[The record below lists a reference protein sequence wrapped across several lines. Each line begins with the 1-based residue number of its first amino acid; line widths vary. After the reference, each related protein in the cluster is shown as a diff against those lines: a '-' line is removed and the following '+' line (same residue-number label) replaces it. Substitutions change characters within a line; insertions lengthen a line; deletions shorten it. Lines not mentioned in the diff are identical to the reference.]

1 MKRLLFF
8 ILHSSFFI
16 SCAMAQPMMRDVFAV
31 MPDSVL
37 PLVTKNNRLDCIDFI
52 ENNMEA
58 RVRNRMGEY
67 VALEALTSTYA
78 RFRTSP
84 LTVMEMKLLPL
95 TVPEGSPESAPEGT
109 SEESPEGPYLLC
121 LVATTQTG
129 EPNTSRRLEDSNIR
143 FLTPDWRP
151 LPVAAPYQRPAAGG
165 FLHMQLSPDA
175 STLTLTP
182 QRALQTLEEREK
194 QPAPTPLVLH
204 WNGSTFAE

>member
-143 FLTPDWRP
+143 FRTASRRRRLPTHAAFSRCFHAHAHTPAC
-151 LPVAAPYQRPAAGG
+151 AADAGG
-165 FLHMQLSPDA
+165 
-175 STLTLTP
+175 T
-182 QRALQTLEEREK
+182 
-194 QPAPTPLVLH
+194 
-204 WNGSTFAE
+204 

>member
-16 SCAMAQPMMRDVFAV
+16 SCAMAQPMMRDVFAA

-84 LTVMEMKLLPL
+84 LTVMESACSFSC
-95 TVPEGSPESAPEGT
+95 VSCGCEGST
-109 SEESPEGPYLLC
+109 
-121 LVATTQTG
+121 V
-129 EPNTSRRLEDSNIR
+129 
-143 FLTPDWRP
+143 
-151 LPVAAPYQRPAAGG
+151 
-165 FLHMQLSPDA
+165 
-175 STLTLTP
+175 
-182 QRALQTLEEREK
+182 REM
-194 QPAPTPLVLH
+194 PG
-204 WNGSTFAE
+204 GST